1 MSKVF
6 KAPVTAKKT
15 IIKKTKLGF
24 GLAGSLAAS
33 ILLTACG
40 GDSNDSFGPA
50 VENQPGGNL
59 FGFYAESMDANDPDP
74 TVGGIYVDA
83 PKGTGSVKGRMS
95 FRYFACQGGGVNSL
109 EIKGQKATSK
119 IIGSVEGTFDSESS
133 VNINQNIALSFNT
146 SYKRGDN
153 RYEGDYTIG
162 GNDKNDL
169 RTLKDCGLTGDQTFT
184 LARKGSLTLYPAD
197 TVMPNNFDIKQLGR
211 IISFDNQPST
221 ARKLLVNVIDPSA
234 IGSSGSN
241 GIIYQQV
248 ANDLRLLT
256 TEIPSS
262 EVGAGKNY
270 IVVVQMFDQNNKAV
284 AFKQQTMKF

>member
-1 MSKVF
+1 MMRKETI
-6 KAPVTAKKT
+6 KTAK
-15 IIKKTKLGF
+15 LSMSLAG
-24 GLAGSLAAS
+24 GLAAAM
-33 ILLTACG
+33 LLTACG
-40 GDSNDSFGPA
+40 GGSDDSFGPA

-59 FGFYAESMDANDPDP
+59 FGYYAESLDANDPDP

-83 PKGTGSVKGRMS
+83 PKGTGAVKGRMS
-95 FRYFACQGGGVNSL
+95 FRYFGCQAGGINSL
-109 EIKGQKATSK
+109 EVKGQKATSK
-119 IIGSVEGTFDSESS
+119 IIGTVEGTLDSESS
-133 VNINQNIALSFNT
+133 INNNQNIAITFNT

-169 RTLKDCGLTGDQTFT
+169 RTLRNCGLTGDQTFT

-248 ANDLRLLT
+248 ATDLRLLT

-262 EVGAGKNY
+262 EVSAGKNY
-270 IVVVQMFDQNNKAV
+270 IVVVQLFDNNNQPV
-284 AFKQQTMKF
+284 AFKQETMKF

>member
-1 MSKVF
+1 MMRKETI
-6 KAPVTAKKT
+6 KTAK
-15 IIKKTKLGF
+15 LSMSLAG
-24 GLAGSLAAS
+24 GLAAAM
-33 ILLTACG
+33 LLTACG
-40 GDSNDSFGPA
+40 GGSDDSFGPA

-59 FGFYAESMDANDPDP
+59 FGYYAESLDANDPDP

-83 PKGTGSVKGRMS
+83 PKSTGAVKGRMS
-95 FRYFACQGGGVNSL
+95 FRYFGCQAGGINSL
-109 EIKGQKATSK
+109 EVKGQKATSK
-119 IIGSVEGTFDSESS
+119 IIGTVEGTLDSESS
-133 VNINQNIALSFNT
+133 INNNQNIALTFNT

-169 RTLKDCGLTGDQTFT
+169 RTLRNCGLTGDQTFT

-197 TVMPNNFDIKQLGR
+197 TVMPTNFDIKQLGR

-248 ANDLRLLT
+248 ATDLRLLT

-262 EVGAGKNY
+262 EVSAGKNY
-270 IVVVQMFDQNNKAV
+270 IVVVQLFDNNNQPV
-284 AFKQQTMKF
+284 AFKQETMKF

>member
-1 MSKVF
+1 MMRKETI
-6 KAPVTAKKT
+6 KTAK
-15 IIKKTKLGF
+15 LSMSLAG
-24 GLAGSLAAS
+24 GLAAAM
-33 ILLTACG
+33 LLTACG
-40 GDSNDSFGPA
+40 GGSDDSFGPA

-59 FGFYAESMDANDPDP
+59 FGYYAESLDANDPDP

-83 PKGTGSVKGRMS
+83 PKGTGAVKGRMS
-95 FRYFACQGGGVNSL
+95 FRYFGCQAGGINSL
-109 EIKGQKATSK
+109 EVKGQKATSK
-119 IIGSVEGTFDSESS
+119 IIGTVEGTLDSESS
-133 VNINQNIALSFNT
+133 INNNQNIALTFNT

-169 RTLKDCGLTGDQTFT
+169 RTLRNCGLTGDQTFT

-197 TVMPNNFDIKQLGR
+197 TVMPTNFDIKQLGR

-248 ANDLRLLT
+248 ATDLRLLT

-262 EVGAGKNY
+262 EVSAGKNY
-270 IVVVQMFDQNNKAV
+270 IVVVQLFDNNNQPV
-284 AFKQQTMKF
+284 AFKQETMKF

>member
-1 MSKVF
+1 MTS
-6 KAPVTAKKT
+6 APIKKSVN
-15 IIKKTKLGF
+15 KTKLSISLAG
-24 GLAGSLAAS
+24 GLAAAM
-33 ILLTACG
+33 LLTACG
-40 GDSNDSFGPA
+40 GSSNDSFGPA

-95 FRYFACQGGGVNSL
+95 FRYFGCQAGGINSL
-109 EIKGQKATSK
+109 EVKGQKATNQ
-119 IIGSVEGTFDSESS
+119 IIGTVEGTLDSESTI
-133 VNINQNIALSFNT
+133 NKNQNIDLSFTT
-146 SYKRGDN
+146 SYKRSEN
-153 RYEGDYTIG
+153 RYDGKYTIG

-169 RTLKDCGLTGDQTFT
+169 RTLRNCGLTGDQTFT

-197 TVMPNNFDIKQLGR
+197 TVMPTNFDIKQLGR

-270 IVVVQMFDQNNKAV
+270 IVVVQMFDGNNQPV
-284 AFKQQTMKF
+284 AFKQETMKF

>member
-1 MSKVF
+1 MSL
-6 KAPVTAKKT
+6 A
-15 IIKKTKLGF
+15 G
-24 GLAGSLAAS
+24 GLAAAM
-33 ILLTACG
+33 LLTACG
-40 GDSNDSFGPA
+40 GGSDDSFGPA

-59 FGFYAESMDANDPDP
+59 FGYYAESLDANDPDP

-83 PKGTGSVKGRMS
+83 PKSTGAVKGRMS
-95 FRYFACQGGGVNSL
+95 FRYFGCQAGGINSL
-109 EIKGQKATSK
+109 EVKGQKATSK
-119 IIGSVEGTFDSESS
+119 IIGTVEGTLDSESS
-133 VNINQNIALSFNT
+133 INNNQNIALTFNT

-169 RTLKDCGLTGDQTFT
+169 RTLRNCGLTGDQTFT

-197 TVMPNNFDIKQLGR
+197 TVMPTNFDIKQLGR

-248 ANDLRLLT
+248 ATDLRLLT

-262 EVGAGKNY
+262 EVSAGKNY
-270 IVVVQMFDQNNKAV
+270 IVVVQLFDNNNQPV
-284 AFKQQTMKF
+284 AFKQETMKF

>member
-1 MSKVF
+1 MMRKETI
-6 KAPVTAKKT
+6 KTAK
-15 IIKKTKLGF
+15 LSMSLAG
-24 GLAGSLAAS
+24 GLAAAM
-33 ILLTACG
+33 LLTACG
-40 GDSNDSFGPA
+40 GSDDSFGPA

-59 FGFYAESMDANDPDP
+59 FGYYAESLDANDPDP

-83 PKGTGSVKGRMS
+83 PKGTGAVKGRMS
-95 FRYFACQGGGVNSL
+95 FRYFGCQAGGINSL
-109 EIKGQKATSK
+109 EVKGQKATSK
-119 IIGSVEGTFDSESS
+119 IIGTVEGTLDSESS
-133 VNINQNIALSFNT
+133 INNNQNIALTFNT

-169 RTLKDCGLTGDQTFT
+169 RTLRNCGLTGDQTFT

-197 TVMPNNFDIKQLGR
+197 TVMPTNFDIKQLGR

-248 ANDLRLLT
+248 ATDLRLLT

-262 EVGAGKNY
+262 EVSADKNY
-270 IVVVQMFDQNNKAV
+270 IVVVQLFDNNNQPV
-284 AFKQQTMKF
+284 AFKQETMKF